1 MNVSV
6 YILLCAD
13 GSYYVGLTRKAPEA
27 REWEHN
33 QRVVPDSYTS
43 TRTPVKLMYVETY
56 DRIVDAIA
64 REQQLK
70 KWSKRKKA
78 ALIAYD
84 YEALPD
90 VASRPKRKPSSDKV
104 E

>member
-1 MNVSV
+1 MQVSV

-13 GSYYVGLTRKAPEA
+13 GSYYVGLTRKEPEA

-33 QRVVPDSYTS
+33 QRLVPGYTS
-43 TRTPVKLMYVETY
+43 TRTPVKLVFVETY
-56 DRIVDAIA
+56 ERIVDAIE
-64 REQQLK
+64 REQQIK
-70 KWSKRKKA
+70 KWSRRKKE

-90 VASRPKRKPSSDKV
+90 LASRPKRKPV
-104 E
+104 AP